1 MKKKKII
8 TLLIGL
14 TCLLECGVTPLLSPD
29 NALYVIAADEYESYD
44 DGDFSFYIFE
54 DHAEL
59 YKTKKTITKAIIP
72 SSIKGL
78 PVTKIDGFAYR
89 EQLVSVVIPDT
100 VTVIQEG
107 AFYGCSSLVSISI
120 PDNGVTEIERTA
132 FSNCSALE
140 SIDLPSSLI
149 NINEYAFSACKS
161 LKSIAIPEGVTTIG
175 QYAFGY
181 CDSLVSVDI
190 ADSVTSIGYAAF
202 GYCPNLSEVK
212 LPNNAAYLNPAAFTS
227 SPFGTE
233 IGDINERK
241 IGNLTYHIYRDH
253 ISVYD
258 CDESAKEVIIPDNLY
273 GVPVT
278 QIDDYAFVDCKELVS
293 IEIPKSIKSIG
304 QSFSYCEKLKSVV
317 IPEGIE
323 RIESETFRYCFELEK
338 VVIPESVKEIGE
350 CAFEGCWKLDNIVL
364 PDNLEKLEKRAF
376 FNCTSLSSITIPQ
389 NITVIEEGTFDL
401 CQRLE
406 NVVLHDN
413 ITEIGNRAFYGI
425 IATYIYIP
433 DSTQKIEEN
442 AFSGCYDL
450 QELSIPYHLKN
461 DIINKQ
467 ALFPETVFI
476 RNNKRASL
484 DYDIENNEN
493 GLCNMASNKSVTLDN
508 INYNTFTINPND
520 MAKKDFL
527 KNYNNGFRSLDV
539 LQEVSDKDGNA
550 FAVYGEKDF
559 INIIPED
566 NKLKSIKINN
576 PGFTF
581 GAAEIGDDN
590 YIYIIWGKEL
600 TKDEV
605 INYPQTEN
613 IIICKYDMNG
623 RQVDHLGLPIEK
635 TLAQFPFNGGNA
647 NIKYK
652 NGVLGVLYDTEWSA
666 SYSNDGI
673 IHQGSEFAAINAS
686 DMTLIDFSD
695 YEGSHSLGVS
705 MIKTGF
711 GLAAIQM
718 GDADHSRGINMNRYS
733 IDSDGGFDFISKG
746 DILFHSSGK
755 YEQMGFLNRNTTFL
769 HMGGIAEGSS
779 TFALVGKGEK
789 CYSSDLSINSDV
801 LTGKYDVFVRIIDKN
816 LFTTDDLVNGI
827 GRRNEVNNSITDR
840 NVIWLMECN
849 DIEKAGNV
857 KVVTL
862 KTGAYCVLWEKFIND
877 EFDSIRYVI
886 IDEVGNILRNETAIY
901 NSRLSDTSVQPI
913 VDDMTLKWAIADKE
927 KSSIIW
933 YSVDLDELIPQK
945 IIGDANLDG
954 NVNIADAVMLQK
966 WLLGAS
972 QELTCWQ
979 NVDLCEDGRIDVFD
993 LCLLR
998 SLILQK

>member
-14 TCLLECGVTPLLSPD
+14 TCFLECGVTPLLTPD
-29 NALYVIAADEYESYD
+29 NALYVIAAEEYEFYD
-44 DGDFSFYIFE
+44 DGDFSFYLFG

-72 SSIKGL
+72 SSVKGL

-100 VTVIQEG
+100 VTTIQEG

-120 PDNGVTEIERTA
+120 PDSVTEIERTA
-132 FSNCSALE
+132 FSNCSAIE
-140 SIDLPSSLI
+140 SIDLPNSLI

-161 LKSIAIPEGVTTIG
+161 LKSIVIPDGVTTIE

-181 CDSLVSVDI
+181 CDSLTSVDI
-190 ADSVTSIGYAAF
+190 ADSVISIGYASF
-202 GYCPNLSEVK
+202 GDCQNLSEVR
-212 LPNNAAYLNPAAFTS
+212 LPNNAAYIHPFAFKS

-241 IGNLTYHIYRDH
+241 FGDLTYNIHKDYA
-253 ISVYD
+253 SVCD
-258 CDESAKEVIIPDNLY
+258 CDESVEEVIIPNNLY

-278 QIDDYAFVDCKELVS
+278 EIEDYAFWNCKELVS

-317 IPEGIE
+317 IPEGVE

-338 VVIPESVKEIGE
+338 VDIPESVKAIGE
-350 CAFEGCWKLDNIVL
+350 CAFEGCWKLSEIEIPESVIVIG
-364 PDNLEKLEKRAF
+364 ERAF
-376 FNCTSLSSITIPQ
+376 DNCISLTSVVIPYGITSVERATFDSCYKIESITIPD
-389 NITVIEEGTFDL
+389 TVTSICE
-401 CQRLE
+401 
-406 NVVLHDN
+406 
-413 ITEIGNRAFYGI
+413 RAFYGI
-425 IATYIYIP
+425 NATYINIP
-433 DSTQKIEEN
+433 DSVQEIGED
-442 AFSGCYDL
+442 AFSYCHNL
-450 QELSIPYHLKN
+450 KELSVPYHLKN

-467 ALFPETVFI
+467 DIYPEVIFI
-476 RNNKRASL
+476 RNNKRARL
-484 DYDIENNEN
+484 DYDIENNKN
-493 GLCNMASNKSVTLDN
+493 GLCNIASNKSITLDN
-508 INYNTFTINPND
+508 INYNTFTTNPNE
-520 MAKKDFL
+520 MAKNDFL
-527 KNYNNGFRSLDV
+527 KNYNNGFRSLDI
-539 LQEVSDKDGNA
+539 LQEVFDKDGNA
-550 FAVYGEKDF
+550 FATYGEKDF

-566 NKLKSIKINN
+566 TNLKSIIINN

-600 TKDEV
+600 TKDE
-605 INYPQTEN
+605 INNYPQTEN

-623 RQVDHLGLPIEK
+623 KQVDYLGLPIEK

-666 SYSNDGI
+666 SYSNDGM
-673 IHQGSEFAAINAS
+673 IHQGSEFVAINSS

-705 MIKTGF
+705 MIKTDF

-718 GDADHSRGINMNRYS
+718 GDAGHSRGINMNRYS
-733 IDSDGGFDFISKG
+733 IDSKGGFGFLSKG
-746 DILFHSSGK
+746 DILFHSSGI
-755 YEQMGFLNRNTTFL
+755 YEQMGFLNRNNTFL
-769 HMGGIAEGSS
+769 HMGGIAEANS

-789 CYSSDLSINSDV
+789 DYSSDLSINSDV
-801 LTGKYDVFVRIIDKN
+801 LTEKYDVFVRIIDKN
-816 LFTTDDLVNGI
+816 LFSTDDLVNGI
-827 GRRNEVNNSITDR
+827 ERRNVVNNNISDR

-886 IDEVGNILRNETAIY
+886 IDEVGNILRNETGIY
-901 NSRLSDTSVQPI
+901 NARLSDTSIQPI
-913 VDDMTLKWAIADKE
+913 VNDMTLKWAIADK
-927 KSSIIW
+927 KNHQLYGIVSI
-933 YSVDLDELIPQK
+933 LM
-945 IIGDANLDG
+945 N
-954 NVNIADAVMLQK
+954 
-966 WLLGAS
+966 
-972 QELTCWQ
+972 
-979 NVDLCEDGRIDVFD
+979 
-993 LCLLR
+993 
-998 SLILQK
+998 

>member
-14 TCLLECGVTPLLSPD
+14 TCFLECGITPLLTQD
-29 NALYVIAADEYESYD
+29 NALYVIAAEECESYD
-44 DGDFSFYIFE
+44 DGDFSFYLFGN
-54 DHAEL
+54 HAEL

-72 SSIKGL
+72 SSVKGL

-100 VTVIQEG
+100 VTTIQEG
-107 AFYGCSSLVSISI
+107 AFYGCNSLVSISI
-120 PDNGVTEIERTA
+120 PDSVTEIERTA
-132 FSNCSALE
+132 FSNCSAIE
-140 SIDLPSSLI
+140 SIDLPNSLI

-161 LKSIAIPEGVTTIG
+161 LKSIVIPEGVTTIE
-175 QYAFGY
+175 QYAFRY
-181 CDSLVSVDI
+181 CDSLASVDI

-202 GYCPNLSEVK
+202 GNCQNLSEVK
-212 LPNNAAYLNPAAFTS
+212 LPNNAAYIHPFAFTS

-233 IGDINERK
+233 IGNINKRK
-241 IGNLTYHIYRDH
+241 IGNLTYNIYKDYV
-253 ISVYD
+253 SVCD
-258 CDESAKEVIIPDNLY
+258 CDESAKEVIIPNNLY

-278 QIDDYAFVDCKELVS
+278 EIEDYAFCDCKELVS

-317 IPEGIE
+317 IPEGVE

-338 VVIPESVKEIGE
+338 VDIPESVKEIGE
-350 CAFEGCWKLDNIVL
+350 CAFERCWKLDNIIL
-364 PDNLEKLEKRAF
+364 PDNLKRLERNAF
-376 FNCTSLSSITIPQ
+376 LDCISLSSITIPKS
-389 NITVIEEGTFDL
+389 ITVIEDGTFDL
-401 CQRLE
+401 CQRLD
-406 NVVLHDN
+406 NVVFHDN
-413 ITEIGNRAFYGI
+413 ITEIGKIAFYGI
-425 IATYIYIP
+425 NATYINIP
-433 DSTQKIEEN
+433 DSVQKIGEN

-450 QELSIPYHLKN
+450 QEFSIPNHLKN

-467 ALFPETVFI
+467 DIYPEVIFI
-476 RNNKRASL
+476 RNNKRTRL
-484 DYDIENNEN
+484 DYDIENNKN
-493 GLCNMASNKSVTLDN
+493 GLCNIASNKSITLDN
-508 INYNTFTINPND
+508 INYNTFTKNPND
-520 MAKKDFL
+520 MEKNDFL
-527 KNYNNGFRSLDV
+527 KNYNNGFRSLDI
-539 LQEVSDKDGNA
+539 LQEVLDKDENA
-550 FAVYGEKDF
+550 FAIYGEKDF
-559 INIIPED
+559 VNIIPE
-566 NKLKSIKINN
+566 NTKLKSIKINN

-600 TKDEV
+600 TKDE
-605 INYPQTEN
+605 INNYPQTEN

-623 RQVDHLGLPIEK
+623 KQVDYLGLPIEK
-635 TLAQFPFNGGNA
+635 TLAQYPFSGGNA

-705 MIKTGF
+705 MIKTDF

-718 GDADHSRGINMNRYS
+718 GDAGHSRGINMNRYS
-733 IDSDGGFDFISKG
+733 IDSEGGFGFLSKG
-746 DILFHSSGK
+746 DILFHSSGI
-755 YEQMGFLNRNTTFL
+755 YEQMGFLNRNNTFL
-769 HMGGIAEGSS
+769 HMGGIAESNS
-779 TFALVGKGEK
+779 TFALAGKGEK
-789 CYSSDLSINSDV
+789 EYSSDLVINSDV
-801 LTGKYDVFVRIIDKN
+801 LTEQYDVFVRIIDKS
-816 LFTTDDLVNGI
+816 LFNADDLVNGTE
-827 GRRNEVNNSITDR
+827 RRNVINNNIADR

-857 KVVTL
+857 KVVIL

-886 IDEVGNILRNETAIY
+886 IDEVGNILRNETGIY
-901 NSRLSDTSVQPI
+901 NARLSDTSIQPI
-913 VDDMTLKWAIADKE
+913 VNDMTLKWAIADKE

-933 YSVDLDELIPQK
+933 YSVNLDELVDKRIK
-945 IIGDANLDG
+945 GDANNDG
-954 NVNIADAVMLQK
+954 KVTVADAVMLQK

-972 QELTCWQ
+972 TELTCWQ
-979 NVDLCEDGRIDVFD
+979 NVDLCEYGQIDVFD
-993 LCLLR
+993 LCLLKR
-998 SLILQK
+998 LLLQK